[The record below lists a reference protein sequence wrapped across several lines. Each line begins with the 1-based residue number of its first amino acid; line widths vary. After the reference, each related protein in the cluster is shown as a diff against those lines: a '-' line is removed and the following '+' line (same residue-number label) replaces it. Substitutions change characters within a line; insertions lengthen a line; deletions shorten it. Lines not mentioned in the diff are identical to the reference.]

1 MYRPVQRH
9 INAQEPLSHS
19 PATDTTDRLSENY
32 RQHFYVIHLSSDFMA
47 IYIAEAGRAKPTYC

>member
-32 RQHFYVIHLSSDFMA
+32 RQHF
-47 IYIAEAGRAKPTYC
+47 